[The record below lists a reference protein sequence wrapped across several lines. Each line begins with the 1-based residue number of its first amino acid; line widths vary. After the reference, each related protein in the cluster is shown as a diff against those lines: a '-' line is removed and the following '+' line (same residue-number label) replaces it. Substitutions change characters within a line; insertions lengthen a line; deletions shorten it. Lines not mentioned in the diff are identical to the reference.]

1 MTISRKGFIGGAAA
15 FAALRPW
22 RAFAA
27 EAGTEPN
34 LRFGVVSD
42 LHVRGKDG
50 KFGTEAAAKAFAFFR
65 DRGVDGVAIAG
76 DIADDGLVSQ
86 LQCVADAWN
95 EAFPG
100 GKGLGGKPVEKLF
113 VYGNHDLEGLIYNK
127 SLKPAPGDVI
137 VNDRAAA
144 WERVFGEPYEPIWKK
159 TVKGYS
165 FIGAQW
171 GNWDGVKGLEP
182 YFRDHAAEL
191 RGEKPFFFIQ
201 HPHPKDTCHG
211 PWAWGHD
218 NGCSTKVLSEFPNA
232 VAFSGHS
239 HHPLTDERS
248 IWQGSFTSIG
258 TGSLRYVG
266 SVFGRENA
274 GPSSN
279 DGFKQM
285 PGLNSM
291 EGKNGML
298 VSVYDDRIEIERLDF
313 VNGGKLG
320 ADWVFPLPVAGAKPY
335 DFKTRAAAA
344 KAPRFP
350 AGAKVTVSGPADGK
364 DRKGRPARQ
373 LTVEF
378 PSAMIGEGLSRA
390 RDYEVVAETE
400 EYDIRRVAKAKR
412 VYGPGYFKTPGCE
425 GKTVKCVFSLD
436 EIGVCKGPCFAP
448 VVRFYVRA
456 AESFGKESE
465 PLVSEPV
472 KL

>member
-1 MTISRKGFIGGAAA
+1 MAVTRKEFLGGAAA
-15 FAALRPW
+15 LAAIRPW

-27 EAGTEPN
+27 EEEPR

-42 LHVRGKDG
+42 LHVRETTGKH
-50 KFGTEAAAKAFAFFR
+50 GTEIVDKAFAWFR
-65 DRGVDGVAIAG
+65 DRGVDGVVIAG

-86 LQCVADAWN
+86 LQLVADSWN
-95 EAFPG
+95 RAFPG
-100 GKGLGGKPVEKLF
+100 GKGLGGKPVERLF
-113 VYGNHDLEGLIYNK
+113 VYGNHDLEGLAYNK
-127 SLKPAPGDVI
+127 SLKPAPEDVI

-144 WERVFGEPYEPIWKK
+144 WKRVFGEPYAPIWKK
-159 TVKGYS
+159 TVKGYT

-171 GNWDGVKGLEP
+171 GNWDGNKEVEP
-182 YFRDHAAEL
+182 YMAGHAAEL
-191 RGEKPFFFIQ
+191 RGDRPFFFIQ

-218 NGCSTKVLSEFPNA
+218 NGCSTRALSQFPNA
-232 VAFSGHS
+232 VALSGHS

-279 DGFKQM
+279 DDFKQM
-285 PGLNSM
+285 PGLGSM
-291 EGKNGML
+291 EGKNGL
-298 VSVYDDRIEIERLDF
+298 LFSVYNDRIVVERLDF
-313 VNGGKLG
+313 VNDGKLG
-320 ADWVFPLPVAGAKPY
+320 ADWVIPLPTAKSRPF

-344 KAPRFP
+344 AAPRFP
-350 AGAKVTVSGPADGK
+350 EGAKVTVDGPADGK
-364 DRKGRPARQ
+364 DRKGRPAKQ
-373 LTVEF
+373 FTVSF
-378 PSAMIGEGLSRA
+378 PAAMIGEGLTRA

-400 EYDIRRVAKAKR
+400 EYDVKRVVKTKR
-412 VYGPGYFKTPGCE
+412 VYAPGYFKTPKCE
-425 GKTVKCVFSLD
+425 GKTVKCVFSVD
-436 EIGVCKGPCFAP
+436 EIGVRKGPCFAP

-456 AESFGKESE
+456 AESFGRQSE
-465 PLVSEPV
+465 PLVSAPV